1 MSSITSNLYNNN
13 LQSVLS
19 VTADPNTTTSSLPG
33 STDTTSVPRT
43 SDSSQLSPFS
53 LAASALQYLQKT
65 DPAKYQ
71 VVTQQIATNLQ
82 TSGKDAAADGNPII
96 ADAFNKLSSDFSTAS
111 STGQLPTFPD
121 LAKLASSHPGTHH
134 RIHATPASPTTPV
147 DSDSSSRTDSTSTTP
162 STSAGSASQATNQLL
177 ASLQAN
183 QPNSLDPT
191 NVILS
196 TLDSAGI
203 SV

>member
-13 LQSVLS
+13 LQSVLNIN
-19 VTADPNTTTSSLPG
+19 TAATDSLAGTTSTSSGTLP
-33 STDTTSVPRT
+33 T
-43 SDSSQLSPFS
+43 DSSKLSPFS
-53 LAASALQYLQKT
+53 LAAAALQHLQQS

-71 VVTQQIATNLQ
+71 VVTGQIATNLK
-82 TSGKDAAADGNPII
+82 TSGQDAAADGYPIV
-96 ADAFNKLSSDFSTAS
+96 ADVFNKLSTDFSTAS

-121 LAKLASSHPGTHH
+121 LAKLAHPHPGH
-134 RIHATPASPTTPV
+134 RVHGTPASPTTPI
-147 DSDSSSRTDSTSTTP
+147 DSDSGSTSDPASTTP
-162 STSAGSASQATNQLL
+162 STSADSASPATNQLL

-183 QPNSLDPT
+183 QTNSSNPT

-203 SV
+203 TV